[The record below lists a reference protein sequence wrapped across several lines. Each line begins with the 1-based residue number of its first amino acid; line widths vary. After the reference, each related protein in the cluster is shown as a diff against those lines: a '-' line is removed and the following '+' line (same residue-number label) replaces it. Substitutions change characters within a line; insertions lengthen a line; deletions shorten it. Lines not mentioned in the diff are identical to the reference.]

1 MKETIQKIL
10 LCALLTFV
18 GVTTD
23 AQVKEFERYANAK
36 NITYVYISSYM
47 INLAGKAAAPSLPGV
62 NTKALMGKL
71 NSIQVISSD
80 DKTASARLKSNTQAF
95 VGNNRY
101 DLLMQVNEDKENVHI
116 YHHKDK
122 KQSVV
127 VMLSEKNGTTSVIV
141 FAGSF
146 TLDDV
151 MKLTQ

>member
-18 GVTTD
+18 GITTD

>member
-18 GVTTD
+18 SITTG

-36 NITYVYISSYM
+36 NVTYVYISSYM
-47 INLAGKAAAPSLPGV
+47 LNLAGKVAAPSLPGV
-62 NTKALMGKL
+62 DTKALMGKL
-71 NSIQVISSD
+71 NGIQIISSD

-95 VGNNRY
+95 VGNSQY
-101 DLLMQVNEDKENVHI
+101 DLLMQVNEDKENVQI

-122 KQSVV
+122 KQSAV

-141 FAGSF
+141 FTGSF

-151 MKLTQ
+151 MKLTK